1 MPRLWFTY
9 VFGTRCAL
17 CVCETIEELKVVIFY
32 ALTWQKNKQA
42 NPCFPPLPP
51 NVKKKKNVLAH
62 EIRKLENTD
71 MDHPGSL
78 GKENNFQ
85 ISSYLEYFPPD

>member
-1 MPRLWFTY
+1 M
-9 VFGTRCAL
+9 
-17 CVCETIEELKVVIFY
+17 
-32 ALTWQKNKQA
+32 
-42 NPCFPPLPP
+42 FPPITTQC
-51 NVKKKKNVLAH
+51 KKKKNVLAH